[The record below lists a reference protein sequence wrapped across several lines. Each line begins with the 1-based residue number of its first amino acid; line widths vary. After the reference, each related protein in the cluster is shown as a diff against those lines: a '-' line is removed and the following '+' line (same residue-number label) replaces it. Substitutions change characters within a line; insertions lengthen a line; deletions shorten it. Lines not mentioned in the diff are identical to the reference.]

1 MIDIIIIF
9 TLSCSVLFGSFYF
22 ANKRPKK
29 PIRIAIKIA
38 GFLFGLVSFI
48 LLTAILN
55 TEFDTSSQFGA
66 YYIFV
71 VLILLF
77 IQRNKFKEQ

>member
-9 TLSCSVLFGSFYF
+9 ALSCSVLFGFFYF
-22 ANKRPKK
+22 ANKIPQK
-29 PIRIAIKIA
+29 PMRIAIKIA
-38 GFLFGLVSFI
+38 GVLLGLVSYSI
-48 LLTAILN
+48 LTAILN
-55 TEFDTSSQFGA
+55 TDFDTSSQFGA

-77 IQRNKFKEQ
+77 KQRNKFKEQ